1 MVRLAYW
8 LVVMIMVGV
17 TDRHSADEY
26 DDTEPGNIES
36 GDTRIRRALPAH
48 ASYVPT
54 KQKPAIAKR
63 HNATMNLMHRV
74 YRFASGL
81 YGFAWT
87 TLRCNFTT
95 YVGKALQWSI
105 IRRL

>member
-17 TDRHSADEY
+17 ADRHSADEY

-36 GDTRIRRALPAH
+36 GDTRIRRALPA
-48 ASYVPT
+48 
-54 KQKPAIAKR
+54 R
-63 HNATMNLMHRV
+63 LCR
-74 YRFASGL
+74 
-81 YGFAWT
+81 T

>member
-36 GDTRIRRALPAH
+36 GDTRIRRAL
-48 ASYVPT
+48 
-54 KQKPAIAKR
+54 R
-63 HNATMNLMHRV
+63 
-74 YRFASGL
+74 
-81 YGFAWT
+81 
-87 TLRCNFTT
+87 
-95 YVGKALQWSI
+95 QWAVW
-105 IRRL
+105 LCPDYT

>member
-17 TDRHSADEY
+17 TDRHNADEY

-36 GDTRIRRALPAH
+36 GDTRKDEPF
-48 ASYVPT
+48 P
-54 KQKPAIAKR
+54 
-63 HNATMNLMHRV
+63 N
-74 YRFASGL
+74 
-81 YGFAWT
+81 GFART

>member
-36 GDTRIRRALPAH
+36 GDT
-48 ASYVPT
+48 
-54 KQKPAIAKR
+54 
-63 HNATMNLMHRV
+63 
-74 YRFASGL
+74 
-81 YGFAWT
+81 

>member
-1 MVRLAYW
+1 MPLSSVAAPA
-8 LVVMIMVGV
+8 
-17 TDRHSADEY
+17 HSITMPSTKPVWNVKYTQNCGLD
-26 DDTEPGNIES
+26 
-36 GDTRIRRALPAH
+36 H

-81 YGFAWT
+81 YGFART

>member
-36 GDTRIRRALPAH
+36 GDTQNEQSESSEPSERQTQGEPEAPTQANPAV
-48 ASYVPT
+48 SE
-54 KQKPAIAKR
+54 Q
-63 HNATMNLMHRV
+63 N
-74 YRFASGL
+74 GE
-81 YGFAWT
+81 
-87 TLRCNFTT
+87 
-95 YVGKALQWSI
+95 
-105 IRRL
+105 

>member
-36 GDTRIRRALPAH
+36 GDTRIILF
-48 ASYVPT
+48 
-54 KQKPAIAKR
+54 ID
-63 HNATMNLMHRV
+63 
-74 YRFASGL
+74 SGICEF
-81 YGFAWT
+81 YT
-87 TLRCNFTT
+87 
-95 YVGKALQWSI
+95 
-105 IRRL
+105 